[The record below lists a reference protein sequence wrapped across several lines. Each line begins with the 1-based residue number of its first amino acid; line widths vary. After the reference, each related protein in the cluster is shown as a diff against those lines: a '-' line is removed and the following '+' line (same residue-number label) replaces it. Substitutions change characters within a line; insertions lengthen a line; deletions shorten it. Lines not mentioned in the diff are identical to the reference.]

1 MNSRKLTYA
10 GLVAALPLALAGCS
24 SSNSGST
31 PTGAGTASST
41 AASTAQLTGTQLTS
55 ALLTATD
62 VASGFTVS
70 SNSAVDS
77 GGSLTTTAAKYKPA
91 GMSCAD
97 LLNEIGQTGFGES
110 AMADNTLEND
120 TTEELLNQAVYQ
132 FSSAS
137 AANVFFTS
145 LQAKWN
151 SCGSFTETDSS
162 GTAGKVDITVASAP
176 SGLGD
181 MDFSNTMSASESSTT
196 MTGTNLAVLK
206 GSDVFIVGPGKIGS
220 SQPSDLSA
228 QTLVQKLMSKVSTA
242 G

>member
-1 MNSRKLTYA
+1 MYA
-10 GLVAALPLALAGCS
+10 GLVATLPLALAGCS

-31 PTGAGTASST
+31 PTGASTASST
-41 AASTAQLTGTQLTS
+41 AAAPTTQLTGTQLTS
-55 ALLTATD
+55 ALLTASD
-62 VASGFTVS
+62 VASGFTIS
-70 SNSAVDS
+70 SDSAVDS

-91 GMSCAD
+91 TMTCAD

-120 TTEELLNQAVYQ
+120 STEELLNQVVYQ

-151 SCGSFTETDSS
+151 SCGAFTETDSS

-181 MDFSNTMSASESSTT
+181 MDFSNTMVATESSTT

-206 GSDVFIVGPGKIGS
+206 GSDVFIVGPGKIGG
-220 SQPSDLSA
+220 SQPADLSA